1 MASTR
6 SLKVN
11 RPAGAG
17 ASGRRAWR
25 LTWASLM
32 LALLAL
38 FMQPALAA
46 PVRVLSLQGAI
57 GPASADYVA
66 NGLQTAHSEGAPLVV
81 LTLDT
86 PGGLDTSMRQI
97 IQAILASPVPVAA
110 YVSPEGARAASA
122 GTFLLYAAHIA
133 AMAPATALGAATP
146 VNIGLSGPL
155 PEKTD
160 KNGQPDAMTTKQVN
174 DAAALIRGLAQL
186 RGRNADWAER
196 AVRQAASLS
205 SSEALKEHV
214 IEVVAQNIPDLLAQ
228 MDGRTVRVQGAD
240 VKLATRGLAF
250 EARPPD
256 ARQRLLA
263 VITHPAVALLLMMVG
278 IYALIFELASPS
290 FGLVGTAGAVCL
302 LLALFALQLL
312 PVNYAGLA
320 LIALGLGLLVV
331 ELLAPSFGAFGLGGV
346 IAFIAGGLL
355 LFDRDAPGFG
365 ISLPLVLGLA
375 VTTAAVI
382 LLGGNMALK
391 ARRRPVLSGRE
402 ALTGESGV
410 MLEVRDGESWAQ
422 VRGERWRVRSTQ
434 PLAPGQRI
442 RVTGLS
448 GLSGLT
454 LQVLPD
460 PDSQSKTQSE
470 PSSQGASS

>member
-6 SLKVN
+6 SLKAR
-11 RPAGAG
+11 RPPGTG
-17 ASGRRAWR
+17 VSGRPAWR
-25 LTWASLM
+25 LAWAALL
-32 LALLAL
+32 LALLVL

-46 PVRVLSLQGAI
+46 PVRVRVLSLQGAI
-57 GPASADYVA
+57 GPASADYVMR
-66 NGLQTAHSEGAPLVV
+66 GLQAAHSEGAPLVV

-110 YVSPEGARAASA
+110 FVYPEGARAASA

-155 PEKTD
+155 PEKTG
-160 KNGQPDAMTTKQVN
+160 KNGPLDAMSAKQVN

-186 RGRNADWAER
+186 RGRNADWAES

-205 SSEALKEHV
+205 SGEALKAHV
-214 IEVVAQNIPDLLAQ
+214 IDVVAKDIPDLLAQ

-256 ARQRLLA
+256 ARERLLA
-263 VITHPAVALLLMMVG
+263 LITHPSIALLLLMVG

-320 LIALGLGLLVV
+320 LIVLGLGLLVV
-331 ELLAPSFGAFGLGGV
+331 ELLAPSFGTFGLGGV

-365 ISLPLVLGLA
+365 VSLPLVLGLA

-391 ARRRPVLSGRE
+391 ARRWPVLSGRE
-402 ALTGESGV
+402 ALTGEPGV
-410 MLEVRDGESWAQ
+410 MLGVLDGESWAQ
-422 VRGERWRVRSTQ
+422 VRGERWRVTSTQ
-434 PLAPGQRI
+434 PLTSGQRI

-448 GLSGLT
+448 GLT

-460 PDSQSKTQSE
+460 HEFPSKPQSK
-470 PSSQGASS
+470 PSSQGASP

>member
-6 SLKVN
+6 SLKAR
-11 RPAGAG
+11 RPPGTG
-17 ASGRRAWR
+17 ASGSGRPAWR
-25 LTWASLM
+25 LAWAALL
-32 LALLAL
+32 LALLVL

-46 PVRVLSLQGAI
+46 PVRVMSLKGAI
-57 GPASADYVA
+57 GPASADYVTR
-66 NGLQTAHSEGAPLVV
+66 GLQAAHSEGAPLVV

-110 YVSPEGARAASA
+110 YVYPEGARAASA

-160 KNGQPDAMTTKQVN
+160 KNGPLDAMGAKQIN

-214 IEVVAQNIPDLLAQ
+214 IDVVAKDIPDLLAQ
-228 MDGRTVRVQGAD
+228 IDGRTVRVQGAD
-240 VKLATRGLAF
+240 VKLVTRGLAF

-256 ARQRLLA
+256 ARQHLLA

-302 LLALFALQLL
+302 LLALFALQML
-312 PVNYAGLA
+312 PVNYAALA
-320 LIALGLGLLVV
+320 LIVLGLGLLVV

-355 LFDRDAPGFG
+355 LFDHDARGFG
-365 ISLPLVLGLA
+365 VPLPLVLGLA
-375 VTTAAVI
+375 ATTAAAI

-402 ALTGESGV
+402 ALAGEPGV

-422 VRGERWRVRSTQ
+422 VRGERWRVTSTQ
-434 PLAPGQRI
+434 PLTSGQRI

-448 GLSGLT
+448 GLSSLT

-460 PDSQSKTQSE
+460 PEAKSE

>member
-6 SLKVN
+6 SLKAN
-11 RPAGAG
+11 RPLAAGAFCQ
-17 ASGRRAWR
+17 RAWR
-25 LTWASLM
+25 LAWV
-32 LALLAL
+32 ALLAL
-38 FMQPALAA
+38 FMQPALAV

-57 GPASADYVA
+57 GPASFDYVA
-66 NGLQTAHSEGAPLVV
+66 HGLQAAHSEGAPLVV

-110 YVSPEGARAASA
+110 YVYPEGARAASA

-160 KNGQPDAMTTKQVN
+160 KNGQPDAMTSKQIN

-186 RGRNADWAER
+186 RGRNAEWAES
-196 AVRQAASLS
+196 AVRQAVSLS
-205 SSEALKEHV
+205 SGEALKAHV
-214 IEVVAQNIPDLLAQ
+214 IDVVAKDIPDLLSQ
-228 MDGRTVRVQGAD
+228 IDGRTVRVQGAD

-256 ARQRLLA
+256 ARERLLA
-263 VITHPAVALLLMMVG
+263 VITHPSIALILLMVG

-302 LLALFALQLL
+302 LLALFALQML
-312 PVNYAGLA
+312 PVNYAALA
-320 LIALGLGLLVV
+320 LIVLGLGLLVV

-355 LFDRDAPGFG
+355 LFDHDARGFG
-365 ISLPLVLGLA
+365 VPLPLVLGLA
-375 VTTAAVI
+375 ATTAAAI

-402 ALTGESGV
+402 ALAGEPGV

-422 VRGERWRVRSTQ
+422 VRGERWRVTSTQ
-434 PLAPGQRI
+434 PLTSGQRI
-442 RVTGLS
+442 RVTGFS
-448 GLSGLT
+448 SLSGLT

-460 PDSQSKTQSE
+460 HQAKSE
-470 PSSQGASS
+470 PSSQGAPS